1 MTARTRKLISAI
13 ALLIFLGAYVWAAV
27 SIGAGRITLAP
38 HWAQLGYFLIA
49 GLLWVIPAGLL
60 AAGCRDRIQPPQRK
74 GGADQFQAISKV
86 NGRPYL
92 RGPRL
97 LLKLTKSRLFSS
109 VRAL

>member
-38 HWAQLGYFLIA
+38 HWAQLAYFLIA

-60 AAGCRDRIQPPQRK
+60 AAGCREPNTAPAAQR
-74 GGADQFQAISKV
+74 
-86 NGRPYL
+86 R
-92 RGPRL
+92 R
-97 LLKLTKSRLFSS
+97 
-109 VRAL
+109 